1 MKGNAM
7 LGRRTVVLGAS
18 MGVVASRLARAAA
31 APYVLGTLFPMSG
44 PNAEYGQI
52 FTAGADM
59 ALAHIAADKM
69 LSHPVVMQAVDSL
82 ATPQGGAI
90 GMSKLVNV
98 DGAVY
103 VLVGFTGV
111 SKAAAPIGARAKT
124 ILVNG
129 GGVGPDLAGLTP
141 YFWNIIPLA
150 NIEVAA
156 LVPWLMTKQ
165 IKRIAAIY
173 IDDPFGNGVMDA
185 LKSTL
190 GKAGGSVAAAYSI
203 SPTDQEFAA
212 IAAKL
217 RAVKPDAVYFASYGA
232 QQAVIIK
239 QLRNNGISQQLLS
252 YSGVNIPSV
261 RALPQANGLVF
272 TAQAH
277 DWNSP
282 DPVTRRFVQDW
293 RAKYHTDPTPY
304 HQNYYNA
311 VRLFALLAA
320 GLEKQGKAV
329 DGDTLREQLLQVRSF
344 PLVGGTGTFDE
355 KGDIALPIVINR
367 FGEGGAITKIG

>member
-1 MKGNAM
+1 
-7 LGRRTVVLGAS
+7 
-18 MGVVASRLARAAA
+18 
-31 APYVLGTLFPMSG
+31 
-44 PNAEYGQI
+44 
-52 FTAGADM
+52 
-59 ALAHIAADKM
+59 
-69 LSHPVVMQAVDSL
+69 MQAVDSL

-156 LVPWLMTKQ
+156 LVPWLMAKQ

-185 LKSTL
+185 LKSSL
-190 GKAGGSVAAAYSI
+190 GKAGGSVAAPYSI

-212 IAAKL
+212 VAAKL

-239 QLRNNGISQQLLS
+239 QLRNNGITQQLLS
-252 YSGVNIPSV
+252 YSGVDIPSV

-277 DWNSP
+277 DWDSP

-311 VRLFALLAA
+311 VRLFALLAQA
-320 GLEKQGKAV
+320 NEKQGKAGGRRYAARAV
-329 DGDTLREQLLQVRSF
+329 AEGAQLPAGRRHRHVRRQGLHRPADRHQPVRRGRRHHEDRLTCCSRS
-344 PLVGGTGTFDE
+344 LS
-355 KGDIALPIVINR
+355 LPASR
-367 FGEGGAITKIG
+367 PGCSTR

>member
-1 MKGNAM
+1 M
-7 LGRRTVVLGAS
+7 LNRRAILLGTSA
-18 MGVVASRLARAAA
+18 AALAPYFARAADS
-31 APYVLGTLFPMSG
+31 PYVLGTLFPMSG

-59 ALAHIAADKM
+59 ALTHVAEDKM
-69 LSHPVVMQAVDSL
+69 LSRPISMVAVDSL

-98 DGAVY
+98 NHAIY

-111 SKAAAPIGARAKT
+111 SKAAAPIGARAKS

-150 NIEVAA
+150 NIEVASM
-156 LVPWLMTKQ
+156 VPWMKAKNLM
-165 IKRIAAIY
+165 RVAAVY
-173 IDDPFGNGVMDA
+173 IDDPFGNGVIDA
-185 LKSTL
+185 LKPAVD
-190 GKAGGSVAAAYSI
+190 KAGGKVLATYAI
-203 SPTDQEFAA
+203 SPTDQQFAA

-232 QQAVIIK
+232 QQAEIIK
-239 QLRNNGISQQLLS
+239 QLRNNGVTQQLLS
-252 YSGVNIPSV
+252 YSGVDIPSV
-261 RALPQANGLVF
+261 RHLPQAEGLVF

-277 DWNSP
+277 NWNSP
-282 DPVTRRFVQDW
+282 DPVTRRFVADW
-293 RAKYHTDPTPY
+293 RKKYHTDPTPY

-311 VRLFALLAA
+311 VRLFALLAQA
-320 GLEKQGKAV
+320 LEKQGKPV
-329 DGDTLREQLLQVRSF
+329 GGDTLRAQLLKVRSF
-344 PLVGGTGTFDE
+344 PLVGGTGTFDD
-355 KGDIALPIVINR
+355 KCDISMPIVINEV
-367 FGEGGAITKIG
+367 GKGGVIAQST

>member
-1 MKGNAM
+1 M
-7 LGRRTVVLGAS
+7 LSRRTVVLGVPLGAL
-18 MGVVASRLARAAA
+18 ASRMARAEA

-52 FTAGADM
+52 FTAGANM
-59 ALAHIAADKM
+59 ALTHVGEDKM
-69 LSHPVVMQAVDSL
+69 LSHPVVLRAVDSL
-82 ATPQGGAI
+82 ATPQGGAM

-98 DGAVY
+98 NRAIY

-156 LVPWLMTKQ
+156 LVPWLTSNK
-165 IKRIAAIY
+165 IKRIAALY

-185 LKSTL
+185 LKTSV
-190 GKAGGSVAAAYSI
+190 GKAGGTVAAAYSI

-217 RAVKPDAVYFASYGA
+217 RALNPDAIYFASYGA
-232 QQAVIIK
+232 QQAVLIK
-239 QLRNNGISQQLLS
+239 QLRNNGITQQLLS
-252 YSGVNIPSV
+252 YSGVDIPSV
-261 RALPQANGLVF
+261 RALPQAKGLVF

-293 RAKYHTDPTPY
+293 RAKYHADPTPF

-320 GLEKQGKAV
+320 AVEKDGKPV
-329 DGDTLREQLLQVRSF
+329 NGDTLRGELLKTRSF

-355 KGDIALPIVINR
+355 KADISMPIVINR
-367 FGEGGAITKIG
+367 FGEKGAITKIS